1 MVGIDAGPWEP
12 CRQVGGRSRHV
23 FVLHDVNIGTHMLSI
38 GITLKRGVIYFC
50 HEAKPRGRNI
60 STRVFV

>member
-23 FVLHDVNIGTHMLSI
+23 CVLHDVNIGTHML
-38 GITLKRGVIYFC
+38 
-50 HEAKPRGRNI
+50 
-60 STRVFV
+60 RVCGSSATELRRLI